1 MPNPCISIIVPV
13 YNTEKYLR
21 TCLESIR
28 TQTFQDFEV
37 LVVNNDSP
45 DHAQTIIDE
54 FAAKD
59 PRFTPLFRKG
69 GRAGGARN
77 TALAQAR
84 GEYVLFVDS
93 DDWIAPTLCEH
104 LHTTAQRYHLDIV
117 DSAGINVNEDGIALK
132 PRTASSYPPPAHLRA
147 PRAK

>member
-1 MPNPCISIIVPV
+1 MTKPRISIIVPV
-13 YNTEKYLR
+13 YNTEQYLR

-59 PRFTPLFRKG
+59 PRFSPLFRKG

-104 LHTTAQRYHLDIV
+104 LYTTAQQYNLDIV
-117 DSAGINVNEDGIALK
+117 DSAGINVSEDGSALK
-132 PRTASSYPPPAHLRA
+132 PRTASSYPPPALLRV